1 MLNPLKIMTDFFNS
15 QAHYYRIMKEL
26 SNLTDRELADI
37 GLNRYEISFVAMDT
51 ARKDLER
58 NLVTG

>member
-1 MLNPLKIMTDFFNS
+1 MMNPFKIVTDLVKS

-26 SNLTDRELADI
+26 NNLTDRELADI
-37 GLNRYEISFVAMDT
+37 GLNRYEIAFVAMDT
-51 ARKDLER
+51 ARRDLER